1 MRTYRLV
8 PVSVIALVVTACPG
22 EQPPVEIGAEREPEP
37 VVTEATRQA
46 DLDDLVGTG
55 VSGELVVTP
64 FSDSVVVHL
73 SLNDAEPN
81 ATHGARLQ
89 EGTCAIP
96 GRVVELLGA
105 VLTGELGNGRSQR
118 SIYDQPD
125 RVMDGNHV
133 AAIYAPRADPD
144 RDRPIACAAI
154 PTRR

>member
-1 MRTYRLV
+1 MRTSRLV
-8 PVSVIALVVTACPG
+8 PIPVLALIVTGCPG
-22 EQPPVEIGAEREPEP
+22 EQPPVEIGPEREPEP

-46 DLDDLVGTG
+46 ELEDLVGTG

-96 GRVVELLGA
+96 GRMVELLGA
-105 VLTGELGNGRSQR
+105 ILTGELGNGRSQR

-125 RVMDGNHV
+125 RVMDGNHI

-154 PTRR
+154 PARQ